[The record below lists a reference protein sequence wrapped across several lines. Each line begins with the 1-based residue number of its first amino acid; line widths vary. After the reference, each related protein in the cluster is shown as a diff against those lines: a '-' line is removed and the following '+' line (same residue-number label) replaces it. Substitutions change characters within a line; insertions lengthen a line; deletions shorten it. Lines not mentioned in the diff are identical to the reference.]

1 MNLLK
6 IPADD
11 SLLQEQ
17 HFLIR
22 KAIPRQK
29 DVNENSNERVRA
41 HNGERAHTHT
51 HIDRRFRKK
60 CSRGKNYKTARWGGG
75 GSEKKGNKN
84 KKSVCGDYKNRADAR
99 AGLAIVVNQN
109 EASSSRNISIFVNS
123 HTDGRTDGRSDG
135 GDPERER
142 ERSNKAKEARSI
154 YILYLIRQTYCFN
167 FQNYFYL
174 RSEIARRAARY

>member
-1 MNLLK
+1 MVGG
-6 IPADD
+6 
-11 SLLQEQ
+11 
-17 HFLIR
+17 R
-22 KAIPRQK
+22 
-29 DVNENSNERVRA
+29 
-41 HNGERAHTHT
+41 
-51 HIDRRFRKK
+51 
-60 CSRGKNYKTARWGGG
+60 GG

-154 YILYLIRQTYCFN
+154 YIPSDKRTVLIFRIIFTYGAK
-167 FQNYFYL
+167 L
-174 RSEIARRAARY
+174 LAEPRDIRVSL